1 MNQISGRYTADAGLT
16 FYGDHVNG
24 NSPLSAWPSITHRSG
39 VRSERIRRV
48 WSNFRKK
55 NNSLWRPLFNSL
67 AQGLATAG
75 MQAYA

>member
-1 MNQISGRYTADAGLT
+1 MNQISGRYTADAGLM
-16 FYGDHVNG
+16 FGGDHVNG
-24 NSPLSAWPSITHRSG
+24 NSPLSAWPSITHRNG
-39 VRSERIRRV
+39 ARSERIRRV

-55 NNSLWRPLFNSL
+55 NILVWRHLFNSL